1 MEDKPGPRKTTIQDS
16 CEAKPTI
23 INFENKYNIS
33 NDVLDGIFSEENKA
47 TWRKEVEKEHKP
59 VQPLNQ
65 KVSEIKKIC
74 NKRVI
79 HKLTNNLKFVPVLF
93 ILYLYCEPVFCSLT
107 GNVALRLSYA
117 MAFSTCV
124 SYLMT
129 KIGG

>member
-1 MEDKPGPRKTTIQDS
+1 MRSSIIFKPRWRTNQGP
-16 CEAKPTI
+16 EKPQYKI
-23 INFENKYNIS
+23 PVKLNLPSSILKIK
-33 NDVLDGIFSEENKA
+33 NKA

-59 VQPLNQ
+59 VQPSNQ

-93 ILYLYCEPVFCSLT
+93 ILYLYGEPVFCSLT

>member
-47 TWRKEVEKEHKP
+47 AWRKEVEKEHKP
-59 VQPLNQ
+59 VQPSNQ

-79 HKLTNNLKFVPVLF
+79 GGRSFATLLSAHHQSFSYRGNSRTE
-93 ILYLYCEPVFCSLT
+93 ILD
-107 GNVALRLSYA
+107 
-117 MAFSTCV
+117 
-124 SYLMT
+124 
-129 KIGG
+129 